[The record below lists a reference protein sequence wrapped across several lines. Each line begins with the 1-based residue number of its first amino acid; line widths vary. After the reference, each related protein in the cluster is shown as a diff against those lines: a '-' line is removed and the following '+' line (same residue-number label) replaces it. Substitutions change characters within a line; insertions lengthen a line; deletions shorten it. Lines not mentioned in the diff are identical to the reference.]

1 MLEEIKTFIEFL
13 KSGFHL
19 DEIEKSMYFVKQ
31 KEILN
36 QRVKILDQEI
46 AELNKKS
53 GEPEKNNGGFKVSSN
68 TVPLLMAI
76 RQEKNKQETLQKEY
90 NEEVEIF
97 KRACKLD
104 IQDTKIQTYSYE
116 QIAEKP
122 KELED
127 DQFIYISGNK
137 IYLFKKKSGFSYW
150 DQIFPFWKKLP
161 KYREFWTY
169 SPGSKLKVWSKSSKK
184 MSRIHLFLANRTK
197 KISFRSNKLYFS
209 SSKR

>member
-19 DEIEKSMYFVKQ
+19 DEIEKSLYFVKQ

-46 AELNKKS
+46 AELNKKL
-53 GEPEKNNGGFKVSSN
+53 GEPEKDNGGFKVSN
-68 TVPLLMAI
+68 KTVPLLMAI
-76 RQEKNKQETLQKEY
+76 KQEREKQERLNKEY
-90 NEEVEIF
+90 KEEIEIF

-104 IQDTKIQTYSYE
+104 IQDTEIQTYSYE

-127 DQFIYISGNK
+127 DQFIYTSGNK
-137 IYLFKKKSGFSYW
+137 IYLFKKKTYTIDKINCDCFTSFSKIILENKCLWMVLSEDYE
-150 DQIFPFWKKLP
+150 
-161 KYREFWTY
+161 R
-169 SPGSKLKVWSKSSKK
+169 
-184 MSRIHLFLANRTK
+184 LFSLCPSDK
-197 KISFRSNKLYFS
+197 
-209 SSKR
+209 

>member
-19 DEIEKSMYFVKQ
+19 DEIEKSTYFVKQ

-46 AELNKKS
+46 AEINKKL
-53 GEPEKNNGGFKVSSN
+53 GEPEKDNGGFKVSSN

-76 RQEKNKQETLQKEY
+76 RQEKDKQQTLQKEY
-90 NEEVEIF
+90 DEEVEIF

-104 IQDTKIQTYSYE
+104 IQDNEIQTYSYE
-116 QIAEKP
+116 QIVEKP

-127 DQFIYISGNK
+127 DQFIYTSGNK
-137 IYLFKKKSGFSYW
+137 IYLFKKKTYTIDEIDCDWFTSFSKIILENKCLWMVLSEDYER
-150 DQIFPFWKKLP
+150 IFSWYPP
-161 KYREFWTY
+161 DE
-169 SPGSKLKVWSKSSKK
+169 
-184 MSRIHLFLANRTK
+184 
-197 KISFRSNKLYFS
+197 
-209 SSKR
+209 

>member
-1 MLEEIKTFIEFL
+1 MLEEIKTFIKRL
-13 KSGFHL
+13 KSDFHL

-36 QRVKILDQEI
+36 QRIKTLDQEI
-46 AELNKKS
+46 AELNKKL
-53 GEPEKNNGGFKVSSN
+53 GEPEKEHGGFKVSSN

-76 RQEKNKQETLQKEY
+76 RQEENKQETLQKEY

-104 IQDTKIQTYSYE
+104 IQDTEIQTYSCE

-127 DQFIYISGNK
+127 DQFIYTSGNK
-137 IYLFKKKSGFSYW
+137 IYLFKKKTYTIDEINCDWFTSFSKIILENKCLWMVLSEDYE
-150 DQIFPFWKKLP
+150 
-161 KYREFWTY
+161 R
-169 SPGSKLKVWSKSSKK
+169 
-184 MSRIHLFLANRTK
+184 LFSWRPSDK
-197 KISFRSNKLYFS
+197 
-209 SSKR
+209 